1 MDINRYRYIAVLAR
15 TKSFTRASEELHI
28 SQPAL
33 TKAIR
38 KTEEEVGVPLF
49 DRHAS
54 PLQLTFAGE
63 LFLKEAIKI
72 LNIQDTLEKEMTR
85 IASGGKGRLV
95 MGVPAESAARWLPK
109 ILPDFVAQHP
119 DTEIAIVE
127 GSSDTFEK
135 GLLEGTID
143 LCIYNLP
150 VFSNE
155 LEYEILEERP
165 IFLVSSDR
173 HPFAADVH
181 LASNGPCTPF
191 FLEPRRLEGER
202 FLTLTHDKG
211 MYRVVMQ
218 ILERHGVKVNIVLQL
233 TNNYTISRLAASGFG
248 LCFTTYSAGERLKMS
263 NDLSPVFYTI
273 DDPVFIRKTII
284 AYRTGDCLS
293 PAARAMLDL
302 ARIKIAGAPKPKV
315 TINYGKRDAS

>member
-33 TKAIR
+33 TKAIQ
-38 KTEEEVGVPLF
+38 KTEEDVGLPLF
-49 DRHAS
+49 DRKTS

-63 LFLKEAIKI
+63 RFLTEAVKI
-72 LNIQDTLEKEMTR
+72 LNIQQTLEKEMAR
-85 IASGGKGRLV
+85 ISSGGKGKVV
-95 MGVPAESAARWLPK
+95 MGVPVESAASWLPK
-109 ILPDFVAQHP
+109 ILPDFVEQHP
-119 DTEIAIVE
+119 ETEIAIVE
-127 GSSDTFEK
+127 GSSDVFEK

-150 VFSNE
+150 VYSKE

-173 HPFAADVH
+173 HPFAAGVD
-181 LASNGPCTPF
+181 LEKNGPQNLL
-191 FLEPRRLEGER
+191 FLDSRRLEGER
-202 FLTLTHDKG
+202 FLTLTPEKG

-218 ILERHGVKVNIVLQL
+218 ILERHGVGVNIVLQL
-233 TNNYTISRLAASGFG
+233 TSNYTISRLAAAGFG
-248 LCFTTYSAGERLKMS
+248 MCFTTYAAADRLKMS
-263 NDLSPVFYTI
+263 HDFRPVFYTL
-273 DDPVFIRKTII
+273 DDPVFTRKTIV
-284 AYRTGDCLS
+284 AYRAGGCLS

-302 ARIKIAGAPKPKV
+302 ARVKIAGAPKRKV
-315 TINYGKRDAS
+315 AVRYG